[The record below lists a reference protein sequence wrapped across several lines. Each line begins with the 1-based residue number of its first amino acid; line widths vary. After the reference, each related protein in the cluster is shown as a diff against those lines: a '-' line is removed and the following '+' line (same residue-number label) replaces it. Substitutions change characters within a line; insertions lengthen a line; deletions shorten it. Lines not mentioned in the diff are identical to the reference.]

1 VNIVPSSPPP
11 SQPWRERL
19 LAALLLLIFTPGWQA
34 TLKVAL
40 LTLVFVI
47 AYVMVQRPV

>member
-1 VNIVPSSPPP
+1 MSIVPPSPPP
-11 SQPWRERL
+11 NQPWRERL

-34 TLKVAL
+34 TLKVAV

-47 AYVMVQRPV
+47 AYVAVQRPV